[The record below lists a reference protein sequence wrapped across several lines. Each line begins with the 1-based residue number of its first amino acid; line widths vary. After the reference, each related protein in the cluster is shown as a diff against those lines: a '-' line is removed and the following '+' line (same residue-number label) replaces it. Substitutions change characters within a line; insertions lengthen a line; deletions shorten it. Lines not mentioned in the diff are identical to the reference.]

1 MLPTFFILYDPL
13 EQENAL
19 PQVQCSETEM
29 VILHQSAVGP
39 SQLHSLDGGR
49 VSETLSNAFI
59 AHCDSCQYSLH
70 LQCNTYEL

>member
-39 SQLHSLDGGR
+39 SQLHSLDG
-49 VSETLSNAFI
+49 A
-59 AHCDSCQYSLH
+59 
-70 LQCNTYEL
+70 QCFQ